1 MYDPLQRKGRENMPD
16 NPTFQIPK
24 DIIEPIITAHVS
36 AAVLAAF
43 ADKSKLMEV
52 AVAKVLNN
60 KVEKDSGK
68 TTTSDYNST
77 TYIQWLMES
86 VVKKAVA
93 TAVEE
98 QVGVHQEELK
108 KAIASE
114 LGLGKKYTP
123 LAKQLINGMCSA
135 MVHPDLLRYRIKVEF
150 DDKK

>member
-1 MYDPLQRKGRENMPD
+1 MTE
-16 NPTFQIPK
+16 NPTLQIPK
-24 DIIEPIITAHVS
+24 DIIEPIITSHVS

-52 AVAKVLNN
+52 AVAQVLNL
-60 KVEKDSGK
+60 KVDKDNGRPS
-68 TTTSDYNST
+68 TSSYNAT

-93 TAVEE
+93 AAIEE
-98 QVGVHQEELK
+98 QVSLHKEELK
-108 KAIASE
+108 KAIAAE

-123 LAKQLINGMCSA
+123 LAKQLVNGMCSA
-135 MVHPDLLRYRIKVEF
+135 MSHPDLLRYRIKVEF

>member
-1 MYDPLQRKGRENMPD
+1 
-16 NPTFQIPK
+16 
-24 DIIEPIITAHVS
+24 
-36 AAVLAAF
+36 
-43 ADKSKLMEV
+43 MEV